1 MSAIIVSSQQLLTIV
16 ASGGVIVPEP
26 PAALVTAWLT
36 CANCGQPY
44 PLRPRA
50 SAFLMSDASVQ
61 VRQGFVEVCPH
72 CRHEHLPGS
81 HLLMT

>member
-1 MSAIIVSSQQLLTIV
+1 MTIILRSQQLLTIV
-16 ASGGVIVPEP
+16 ATGGVIVPEP
-26 PAALVTAWLT
+26 SAALVAAWLT
-36 CANCGQPY
+36 CSNCGQPY
-44 PLRPRA
+44 PLRPGA
-50 SAFLMSDASVQ
+50 SAFLMNDSCVQ